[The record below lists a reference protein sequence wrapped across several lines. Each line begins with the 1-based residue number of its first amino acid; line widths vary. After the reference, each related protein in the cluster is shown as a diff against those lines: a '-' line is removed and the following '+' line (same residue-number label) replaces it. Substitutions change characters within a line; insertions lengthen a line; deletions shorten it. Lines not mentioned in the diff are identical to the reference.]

1 MLITTAAAVLRSS
14 GSDQAGGPLPAGTA
28 TWLGVCIYDSDIA
41 EVRYEPAGPGS
52 GTAFLGFTPRA
63 YYEDESASAPADV
76 ARETAGLASWVARQQ
91 RRTDEAELRQVITPF
106 LADDT
111 PESPGDL
118 DADDDDADLD
128 EADIF
133 VEAKVSRFLR
143 AVGLPSR
150 QACFCQALDQFIRA
164 GCLL

>member
-1 MLITTAAAVLRSS
+1 MGFFGGYIFDGSS
-14 GSDQAGGPLPAGTA
+14 WRDFDPQAGQVPAGTA
-28 TWLGVCIYDSDIA
+28 LWLSVCIYDSDIA

-76 ARETAGLASWVARQQ
+76 AREAAGLASWVARQQ
-91 RRTDEAELRQVITPF
+91 GRADEAELRQVIAPF
-106 LADDT
+106 IADDT
-111 PESPGDL
+111 PESLDDL

-133 VEAKVSRFLR
+133 VEAKVSRLLK
-143 AVGLPSR
+143 ALGLP
-150 QACFCQALDQFIRA
+150 APPGLPRA
-164 GCLL
+164 